1 VASSIRLSTT
11 FSLYVARRF
20 AVSFAIV
27 LLGIAAMVFIL
38 DFIELMRRAA
48 SRPEV
53 TIGLLLNMATL
64 KLPFMIEKLI
74 PFAVLFGAMH
84 TYWRLTRFHELVV
97 ARSAGVSVWQFLIP
111 SVAVAA
117 LVGAFTVTVFN
128 PLASIMLGRYDQLE
142 GRYILGRTNL
152 MAVSSTGLWLRQ
164 SDADGQM
171 VLHASRM
178 LQDQME
184 LKEVIVFSFDPANR
198 FIGRMDSN
206 EAKLEDGAWILSNV
220 LLTGPGQPA
229 VTKPEVRLKTDWTPE
244 KIQDSFAAP
253 ETLSFWQLPSFITVL
268 TNAGFSATRHRLHW
282 QTLLALPVLLGALVL
297 IGASFSLR
305 PQRQGGVAALVV
317 AGIGFGFLLFFLSDV
332 VQALGMSATIPVVL
346 AAWTPATFAG
356 MIGGAVLLHLEDG

>member
-1 VASSIRLSTT
+1 MSIRLSTT
-11 FSLYVARRF
+11 FSIYVARRF
-20 AVSFAIV
+20 AVSFAII

-48 SRPEV
+48 SHQDV
-53 TIGLLLNMATL
+53 TIGLLLNMAML

-97 ARSAGVSVWQFLIP
+97 ARSAGVSVWQFLVP
-111 SVAVAA
+111 AVVVAA
-117 LVGAFTVTVFN
+117 AVGTFTIMAFN

-142 GRYILGRTNL
+142 GRYILGRTSL
-152 MAVSSTGLWLRQ
+152 LAVSSSGLWLRQ
-164 SDADGQM
+164 SDANGQM

-178 LQDQME
+178 LQGQME
-184 LKEVIVFSFDPANR
+184 LKDVIVFSFDTANR
-198 FIGRMDSN
+198 FVGRMDAD
-206 EAKLEDGAWILSNV
+206 EAKLADGAWVLSNV
-220 LLTGPGQPA
+220 LVTGPGEPA
-229 VTKPEVRLKTDWTPE
+229 QTKPEVRLKTDWTAE

-253 ETLSFWQLPSFITVL
+253 ETLSFWQLPSFINVL
-268 TNAGFSATRHRLHW
+268 TAAGFSATRHRLHW

-305 PQRQGGVAALVV
+305 PSRQGGVAMLVV
-317 AGIGFGFLLFFLSDV
+317 AGVGFGFLLFFLSDV

-356 MIGGAVLLHLEDG
+356 MVGGAVLLHLEDG

>member
-1 VASSIRLSTT
+1 MPHIRLSTT
-11 FSLYVARRF
+11 FSIYVARRF

-53 TIGLLLNMATL
+53 TIPLLLQMAAF
-64 KLPFMIEKLI
+64 KLPFMIEKLV

-111 SVAVAA
+111 SIAMAT
-117 LVGAFTVTVFN
+117 LIGTFTITVFN
-128 PLASIMLGRYDQLE
+128 PLAAITLGRYDQLE
-142 GRYILGRTNL
+142 GHYILGRTSL
-152 MAVSSTGLWLRQ
+152 LAVSSTGLWLRQ
-164 SDADGQM
+164 SDEDGQM

-178 LQDQME
+178 VQEDME
-184 LKEVIVFSFDPANR
+184 LKDVIVFSFDTSNH
-198 FIGRMDSN
+198 FVGRMDAD
-206 EAKLEDGAWILSNV
+206 EAKLDNGSWILSNV

-229 VTKPEVRLKTDWTPE
+229 ANKAEIRLKTDWTPE

-253 ETLSFWQLPSFITVL
+253 ETMSFWQLPSFIDVL
-268 TNAGFSATRHRLHW
+268 TAAGFSATRHRLHW
-282 QTLLALPVLLGALVL
+282 QTLLALPALLSALVL

-305 PQRQGGVAALVV
+305 PSRQGGVAMLVV
-317 AGIGFGFLLFFLSDV
+317 AGISFGFLLFFLSDV
-332 VQALGMSATIPVVL
+332 VQALGMSTTIPVML
-346 AAWTPATFAG
+346 AAWTPAMFAG
-356 MIGGAVLLHLEDG
+356 MVGGAVLLHLEDG